1 MNFLEYLTEKTYA
14 EEEKSYTLFP
24 LKSSVDTQYVL
35 KLVTSDEK
43 SFMLFSEEWGAAVIL
58 VNTCI
63 LYTLGFE
70 VHPYN
75 K

>member
-1 MNFLEYLTEKTYA
+1 VEKMNFLEYLTEKTYA

-43 SFMLFSEEWGAAVIL
+43 SFMLFSEE
-58 VNTCI
+58 
-63 LYTLGFE
+63 
-70 VHPYN
+70 
-75 K
+75 